1 MTAAGTGQKAPWDLS
16 FLRVG
21 TAVTAALTAVAAP
34 VAGLLAGWDAAV
46 AVLLGAAVVT
56 FFFALSGLVIAWAG
70 RHGDAFTLPAALGS
84 FFVKILVLAAV
95 LQSLPA
101 DGWVDRRTLAWTVVV
116 GALVWSVVQQRW
128 VWTRRLYYVT
138 PPDPPRATP
147 PDPPR
152 ATPPAAPRATP
163 PPTGGTPLPPG
174 SPPKRG

>member
-1 MTAAGTGQKAPWDLS
+1 
-16 FLRVG
+16 
-21 TAVTAALTAVAAP
+21 VTAGLTAVAAP

-46 AVLLGAAVVT
+46 AVLLGAVVVT

-101 DGWVDRRTLAWTVVV
+101 DGWVHRRTLAWTVVA

-128 VWTRRLYYVT
+128 VWTRRLYYVQPPAPPRPQPPT
-138 PPDPPRATP
+138 PPT
-147 PDPPR
+147 
-152 ATPPAAPRATP
+152 
-163 PPTGGTPLPPG
+163 TGG
-174 SPPKRG
+174 SPPPPETPATRG

>member
-1 MTAAGTGQKAPWDLS
+1 MTVTGTEQQVPWDLS

-21 TAVTAALTAVAAP
+21 TAVTAGLTAVAAP

-46 AVLLGAAVVT
+46 AVLLGAVVVT

-101 DGWVDRRTLAWTVVV
+101 DGWVHRRTLAWTVVA

-128 VWTRRLYYVT
+128 VWTRRLYYVQ
-138 PPDPPRATP
+138 PPAPPRPQTP
-147 PDPPR
+147 TPR
-152 ATPPAAPRATP
+152 T
-163 PPTGGTPLPPG
+163 TGG
-174 SPPKRG
+174 SPPPPETPATRG

>member
-1 MTAAGTGQKAPWDLS
+1 MTTAGADQQAPWDLS

-34 VAGLLAGWDAAV
+34 VAGLVAGWDAAV
-46 AVLLGAAVVT
+46 AVLLGAGVVT

-70 RHGDAFTLPAALGS
+70 KHGDAFTLPAALGS

-101 DGWVDRRTLAWTVVV
+101 EGWVDRRTLAWTVVA

-128 VWTRRLYYVT
+128 AWTRRLYYV
-138 PPDPPRATP
+138 P
-147 PDPPR
+147 
-152 ATPPAAPRATP
+152 PPAP
-163 PPTGGTPLPPG
+163 PSTGGTPPP
-174 SPPKRG
+174 PETPATRG

>member
-1 MTAAGTGQKAPWDLS
+1 MTAAGTEQQVPWDLS

-34 VAGLLAGWDAAV
+34 AAGLLAGRDAAV
-46 AVLLGAAVVT
+46 AVLLGAVVVT
-56 FFFALSGLVIAWAG
+56 LFFALSGLIIAWAG

-128 VWTRRLYYVT
+128 VWTRQLYYVP

-147 PDPPR
+147 PDPPS
-152 ATPPAAPRATP
+152 
-163 PPTGGTPLPPG
+163 TGGTPPPPG
-174 SPPKRG
+174 GPATRG

>member
-1 MTAAGTGQKAPWDLS
+1 MTVAGTGQQVPWDLS

-34 VAGLLAGWDAAV
+34 VAGLLGGWDAAV

-56 FFFALSGLVIAWAG
+56 FFFALSGLVIGWAG

-101 DGWVDRRTLAWTVVV
+101 DGWVDRRALAWTVVA
-116 GALVWSVVQQRW
+116 GALLWSVVQQRW

-138 PPDPPRATP
+138 PPAPPRAQTP
-147 PDPPR
+147 APPS
-152 ATPPAAPRATP
+152 
-163 PPTGGTPLPPG
+163 TGGTPPP
-174 SPPKRG
+174 PETPATRG

>member
-1 MTAAGTGQKAPWDLS
+1 MTATGTGQQVPWDLS

-34 VAGLLAGWDAAV
+34 VAGLLAGWDVAV

-56 FFFALSGLVIAWAG
+56 LFFALSGLVIAWAG

-84 FFVKILVLAAV
+84 FLVKIVVLAAV

-101 DGWVDRRTLAWTVVV
+101 DGWVDRRALAWTVVV
-116 GALVWSVVQQRW
+116 GALVWSAVQQRW

-138 PPDPPRATP
+138 PPDPPRAQ
-147 PDPPR
+147 
-152 ATPPAAPRATP
+152 PPAP
-163 PPTGGTPLPPG
+163 PSTGGTPLPPE
-174 SPPKRG
+174 SPSAGG

>member
-1 MTAAGTGQKAPWDLS
+1 
-16 FLRVG
+16 
-21 TAVTAALTAVAAP
+21 VAAP
-34 VAGLLAGWDAAV
+34 VTGLLAGWDAAV

-138 PPDPPRATP
+138 PPAPPRAQP
-147 PDPPR
+147 PLPPS
-152 ATPPAAPRATP
+152 
-163 PPTGGTPLPPG
+163 TGGSPLPPG
-174 SPPKRG
+174 GPATRG

>member
-1 MTAAGTGQKAPWDLS
+1 MTATGTEQQVPWDLS

-21 TAVTAALTAVAAP
+21 TAVTAGLTAVAAP

-56 FFFALSGLVIAWAG
+56 LFFVLSGLVIAWAG

-84 FFVKILVLAAV
+84 FLVKILVLAAV

-101 DGWVDRRTLAWTVVV
+101 DGWVHRRTLAWTVVA

-128 VWTRRLYYVT
+128 VWTRRLYYVQPPAPPRPLPPT
-138 PPDPPRATP
+138 PPT
-147 PDPPR
+147 
-152 ATPPAAPRATP
+152 
-163 PPTGGTPLPPG
+163 TGGSPPPPG
-174 SPPKRG
+174 SPATRG